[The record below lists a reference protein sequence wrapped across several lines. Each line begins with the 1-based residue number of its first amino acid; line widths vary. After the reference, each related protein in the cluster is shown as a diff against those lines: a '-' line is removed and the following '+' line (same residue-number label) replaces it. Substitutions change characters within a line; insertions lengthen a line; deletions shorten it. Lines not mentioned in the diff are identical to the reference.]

1 MQQSLSDDA
10 IAIVG
15 SACRFPG
22 GVKSPETLWE
32 LLADPYDVLGEIPPD
47 RYSHDRFYHSR
58 SGYHGHIN
66 VSGSYTLEEDVH
78 AFDAQFFKISAAE
91 ASAMDPQHRLL
102 LESVYHALEAAGM
115 PMENLV
121 GSDTGVFVGCMN
133 GDYEFLSLRDLDTVP
148 MYHATGVSRSI
159 LANRIS
165 YFFDWHGPSLA
176 LDTAC
181 SSSLYAVHLA
191 AQALE
196 RGEAK
201 VAVACGTNLI
211 LGPHGYLTTGNM
223 HMLSPDGR
231 CKMWDESANGYG
243 RGEAVG
249 VVILKRL
256 GDALADGDDIE
267 CIIRQTAVNQ
277 DGATSGIT
285 MPSGKAQKNLIVQTY
300 RKAGLDPIKS
310 RCQYFEA
317 HGTGTQAG
325 DPMEAEAIWRT
336 FRGDSSTEDAHPL
349 YVGSIKTI
357 LGHSESTAGIAGI
370 LKASLAL
377 QHAKIPPNMLL
388 RHINPRLH
396 SFYDGLEI
404 PQSLLSWPPVPPGQP
419 RRASVNSFGFG
430 GANAHAILESF
441 EEENKP
447 YLHSKEAPCIPYLF
461 SAHSETALL
470 SMLRAYSE
478 YLEGRENT
486 LSYSDLGYTLSRR
499 RSMLPVRT
507 HFPASSVETLKR
519 ALDDKLRLAHDESTN
534 VGNRANLERG
544 GILGIFTGQGA
555 QYSRMAYELLKE
567 SKLTFH
573 LFDLLQGYLDAL
585 PTEDRPTWTIAA
597 ELSADGSES
606 RLHEAH
612 IAQPLCTAVQIVL
625 VDILR
630 AAGVQFAAVV
640 GHSSGEIAAAYAAGY
655 LSRRDAIVIAYY
667 RGLHVKHA
675 HNPREPSIKGA
686 MIVLGL
692 AAASADQLLHDVGV
706 VGQAEIAAINSS
718 QSTTVSGDKEAI
730 ERIEHFCLESGTF
743 HRRLHVDRAYH
754 SFHMKACAHPYEVSL
769 RRAGCQVAV
778 PLGTCSWISSLQ
790 PDLDMKSDEAKF
802 LLMTE
807 YWSKNMTHPVLFSEG
822 LQKALEGVRINSVI
836 EIGPHP
842 ALKSPAELVIKD
854 SQDTGLP
861 YFSTLKR
868 KVGAI
873 RALSDTIGNLW
884 CHQQVPEVDPY
895 KLSQVLHMTSLKS
908 RVIKGLPL
916 YEFDRSQSFRS
927 GQRQTQ
933 QICQRP
939 DRLNPLI
946 GHQSPDNTADTMSWR
961 HFLKTNETTWLLDH
975 RLQDKPVLPATYY
988 ICALLEASYQVPTRS
1003 EQIRLVEIQ
1012 DMRIHQAVAVT
1023 EDSPETPGI
1032 EVIINITDI
1041 QRHKA
1046 SNMISATF
1054 KLNAARDRS
1063 DTLALRASAIF
1074 KIHLGPSS
1082 SSVLQPVP
1090 VLRNNLLGLDTER
1103 IYEHLE
1109 RWGYEYRGR
1118 FRSLMDVQRRYGFA
1132 EGHISSQS
1140 TEGGDGHSILLHP
1153 ATLDVALQL
1162 QMFSWCSVGDEELK
1176 NLLVPTH
1183 FQRILVNLSSCI
1195 LSNKAGSPLGVTSC
1209 LVSRDIGAIS
1219 SNIEV
1224 HGTDGNPIIQIEK
1237 LKMSYVIMSQ
1247 QHERIFAG
1255 LKWSVMSPDD
1265 SKLELRREMT
1275 VSEIQLLQIAD
1286 RLAFSFDDDIH
1297 IRIIRRVGEA
1307 LPRAIAGETTMIESL
1322 FSTDI
1327 ITKYY
1332 RSAAGMDVGVQW
1344 SAGFVE
1350 QISHR
1355 FPNMHVLE
1363 VGAGTGGTTH
1373 EILRKRGCSI
1383 ASYTFTDVSTGF
1395 LEKARGEY
1403 SGLLTK
1409 MQYRSLDISKDPAM
1423 QGFDLASFDMVVA
1436 TDVVHATH
1444 SILQSL
1450 RNIRTLTKPG
1460 GYLVLKETMAPDMSK
1475 YGFVFGT
1482 LSGWWLGAGEG
1493 RTLSPLVKLEQWDS
1507 LLRQAGFSGV
1517 LCRSP
1522 AQLEETAGIAS
1533 IVSQAVNDEIT
1544 NIIDPL
1550 SVKDSQKGT
1559 LLLIGGA
1566 SGIYHDL
1573 LIDLRRILSGF
1584 YNEVI
1589 CYPTIGD
1596 VRDQKFSTPPTII
1609 SVTEL
1614 ANPFLEHGGALDLEK
1629 WKRLLSLEGILL
1641 WVTSGRRYTN
1651 PSSSAS
1657 IGLWENFRTELHG
1670 LRFQSLDFD
1679 SPSSIRAET
1688 IAVCV
1693 RRLELAGFSDKRQDV
1708 LWTSEPQVVVDE
1720 SSRLLIPRYYSLDE
1734 ANLRY
1739 HAAQNTVKHSMHP
1752 TKTMIELKQD
1762 SMGDYSFV
1770 IVPSISKSH
1779 AGESHE
1785 YLAKGARCTPKERLV
1800 IAHTILTPMTATAKA
1815 LYLSFAYDPS
1825 SQEKFLT
1832 FGRTPRSLW
1841 TQNNDVIPVILPDM
1855 SPEAFLSA
1863 VAMEIWITEILDSV
1877 TSGQQILMHC
1887 GNIEFGRHL
1896 VDRSAHRDIEVIF
1909 TTNSKDIA
1917 KEHDWLFVP
1926 PFSTAEQIRS
1936 ILPKKPDVCLLFEKG
1951 LEAIFQETDDCRF
1964 INFDPFLSSV
1974 TDSGKAAW
1982 SGAELHSMWK
1992 KKIEEA
1998 AFRVNTAGSWTS
2010 HKPTSLALYP
2020 HDLEKKTGAKTH
2032 WSILHWLSG
2041 NPSMISCEVRP
2052 LDSYQLFTRSKTYW
2066 LIGMTRDLGLSTC
2079 DWMIQHGA
2087 THIVL
2092 SSRNPNV
2099 DPAWLSNHEKSGIT
2113 IKVMVNDITDK
2124 AAVSQILAQIDGTL
2138 PSLAGII
2145 FGAMI
2150 LKDTSVQA
2158 MTWEDLSVVLAPKV
2172 IGSRNLDECLGDRAL
2187 DFLLFCSSIVN
2198 VVGNPGQAAYCAAN
2212 AYMTSLAFQRSMN
2225 GKRTAV
2231 VHMGPVAGS
2240 GYMTRE
2246 VEEGSSGV
2254 SSTRSGLRQMSE
2266 NDIFQI
2272 FAEGI
2277 ELATRSAVSST
2288 EVDPQIG
2295 FGLDIVH
2302 RMLPSHVRPDW
2313 LMDPRLQA
2321 FSATMDTQR
2330 DDMKESL
2337 GLRVP
2342 LKDRMAITTSKQQ
2355 LLQIVQEC
2363 LFEKIQ
2369 LLMRLQEITLHDF
2382 LQLRTDDMA
2391 IHSLMAVD
2399 IRSWLIN
2406 TFKASVPVFEILSGI
2421 SMGNLAQSIANLIP
2435 AHLTPRMVDDT
2446 LREEARESFPEAERL
2461 SDEQIEVVQG
2471 DTGGSPS
2478 PSTQTQLHD
2487 SNNQSLA
2494 DSRADGTMSM
2504 GENNARDSGDYLS
2517 DEVPSIPTS
2526 TDPQFIREHKLT
2538 AIQSMFWM
2546 AESISEDKT
2555 ILNHTATYRVYGLIK
2570 MQDLRSAIISLVDRH
2585 QSLRTAFRENEDGRV
2600 TQHVMT
2606 KGHAELEV
2614 RHITT
2619 EKQRLDECSSLKKW
2633 KYDLRSGRAIRFV
2646 LLKGNSE
2653 VGTYL
2658 LIGAHH
2664 LIIDGLCQRIVVRDL
2679 VALYERRGFSL
2690 NRNVQQYL
2698 DWAASQ
2704 DTPATTL
2711 KWACNLDFWKT
2722 ELGAMPGPLPLT
2734 RARYQLRRPLT
2745 VFDDNR
2751 LEVRIPNRIV
2761 RKAWEAA
2768 RLCRAS
2774 PFHVYLAA
2782 FAALLANL
2790 MDDSDATSR
2799 RDICIGTAD
2808 SNRGDP
2814 DSLDSIGCY
2823 INLLPLVFRGGL
2835 LEASCSCESLIQQAK
2850 SITLQAMKQAVPF
2863 DTMLTALK
2871 VSRTLTYTP
2880 IFQAFL
2886 DYRQGSSRNAQKLG
2900 DCSIEL
2906 LELDLGRT
2914 LYDISIDINDAESL
2928 EGDAVLM
2935 LGAHSAL
2942 YTMGD
2947 ANVLASCYIDVLDTL
2962 VSDPT
2967 LKVTEVGAWAAVS
2980 VQPSINRETS
2990 LSELGTVVYTAT
3002 NRFSVQ
3008 ESGKGWSETLLLR
3021 LQDIA
3026 GEYRD
3031 KVAMFTAEEQN
3042 QDPVTYEQFWQ
3053 SVESLACLLQRSG
3066 IHKGKTVA
3074 IFQTPTQLCIAAIFA
3089 IFMRG
3094 AIFVPLD
3101 PTLPAARLE
3110 LMVARCK
3117 PMVVLFD
3124 GDAGISDPP
3133 LAAKTINLRVPP
3145 SDQYPDNTAQT
3156 PIFASDPA
3164 YIIFTSGTTGEPKGV
3179 IGNHGALSHSIS
3191 SMGRSSGLDDSVV
3204 LLQQSS
3210 FGFDMSFA
3218 QIFVTLSLGG
3228 TLCLLPLGK
3237 RSDLTVMADV
3247 ISRYH
3252 ITCTIATPTEYA
3264 AWLRYADLE
3273 RLRQSRWMT
3282 AITGGESVQDQFLQ
3296 HLRALDRPDLKV
3308 YNAYG
3313 PTETTMCSAIGQIPY
3328 RDVSLANQR
3337 SVGYALEKESIYIL
3351 DSNLRPVPLGLP
3363 GEVYIGGSGV
3373 TLGYLN
3379 DPLATAHAFLENP
3392 FATEQFKNAGWTRMY
3407 KTGDR
3412 GRLDD
3417 AGNLLLE
3424 GRFAG
3429 DSQVKVNG
3437 IRIELVEIETC
3448 IVLASEGRIVA
3459 AAATVRAN
3467 NNTEFIVCHVVLKE
3481 VGSCDPPAVGLSQ
3494 LAEKLPIPKSVRPT
3508 MMIPVPKLP
3517 MTIAGKLDRN
3527 ALQHF
3532 PLSSE
3537 MTQLPAE
3544 DDEDDQQIDDV
3555 WNGLREAWLQ
3565 VLPSNHASPL
3575 QSINSDADFFSIGG
3589 TSISLL
3595 ELRASIKRKF
3605 AVTIP
3610 IAELFECSRFGDMLR
3625 RLSTTNNGQHRPDV
3639 DWSMEATIPSNIWDS
3654 FDTSQITNAAN
3665 RTPVRHP
3672 PETVLITGATGQL
3685 GSRILDKL
3693 LENKKITRILC
3704 IGIRSLEKKLADGT
3718 IPQPSEKLAYFP
3730 GDLSRPRLGLSS
3742 ADFNSLSAIV
3752 DLVVHIGAD
3761 VSHGRTYQTM
3771 KSANVGSASELARL
3785 CLVRETP
3792 LHFVS
3797 SSEVALLGSP
3807 QQRIVLREQS
3817 LCSQN
3822 IWPDQEDAVIEGY
3835 GASKWV
3841 AEKLLE
3847 DLASRSG
3854 LPVWIH
3860 RPASIIDRLED
3871 LYRETDKFTI
3881 QRATTPIIQALF
3893 HYCWKLKMVP
3903 STKGW
3908 AEGTIHFVRT
3918 DSVAE
3923 SILETAL
3930 SDSHHLNSSV
3940 QDSTVRYRHQI
3951 GTTRVP
3957 IEGMKDFMENVASGI
3972 SQDGQTF
3979 QEVLIEEW
3987 IEAAEAEGLHKLTSF
4002 VLRSLHSRGSKL
4014 YLADLSSDIVEQRP

>member
-1 MQQSLSDDA
+1 MTSPYSSMQQSLSDDA

-22 GVKSPETLWE
+22 GVKSPEALWE
-32 LLADPYDVLGEIPPD
+32 LLADPYDVLGEIPLD
-47 RYSHDRFYHSR
+47 RYSHDRFYHPR

-66 VSGSYTLEEDVH
+66 VSGSYMLEEDVH
-78 AFDAQFFKISAAE
+78 AFDAQFFKTSAAE

-115 PMENLV
+115 PMESLA
-121 GSDTGVFVGCMN
+121 GSDTGVYVGSMN
-133 GDYEFLSLRDLDTVP
+133 GDYEFLSLRDFDTVP

-159 LANRIS
+159 MANRIS

-191 AQALE
+191 AQALV
-196 RGEAK
+196 RGETK

-249 VVILKRL
+249 VLILKRL
-256 GDALADGDDIE
+256 GDARADGDDIE

-277 DGATSGIT
+277 DGTTSGIT
-285 MPSGKAQKNLIVQTY
+285 MPSGKAQKTLIAQTY
-300 RKAGLDPIKS
+300 RKAGLDPIKD

-325 DPMEAEAIWRT
+325 DPMEAEAIWRA
-336 FRGDSSTEDAHPL
+336 FCGDSSTEDAKPL

-357 LGHSESTAGIAGI
+357 LGHSEGTAGIAGI

-388 RHINPRLH
+388 RHLNPRIH
-396 SFYDGLEI
+396 PFYDGLEI
-404 PQSLLSWPPVPPGQP
+404 PQSLLNWPPLPRGQP

-441 EEENKP
+441 EEEHKP
-447 YLHSKEAPCIPYLF
+447 HSHSEETPCIPYLF
-461 SAHSETALL
+461 SAHSEIALR

-478 YLEGRENT
+478 YLQGNEST
-486 LSYSDLGYTLSRR
+486 LSSSDLAYTLSRR
-499 RSMLPVRT
+499 RSMLPVRA
-507 HFPASSVETLKR
+507 HFPASSVENLKR
-519 ALDDKLRLAHDESTN
+519 AVDEKLRAAHDEGTN
-534 VGNRANLERG
+534 VGNRANLGRAA
-544 GILGIFTGQGA
+544 ILGIFTGQGA

-567 SKLTFH
+567 SKLSVH
-573 LFDLLQGYLDAL
+573 LFDLLQGYLEAL

-597 ELSADGSES
+597 ELSADGSQS

-630 AAGVQFAAVV
+630 ASGIQFAAVV

-675 HNPREPSIKGA
+675 HNPCDPSIQGA
-686 MIVLGL
+686 MIALGL
-692 AAASADQLLHDVGV
+692 SAANADQMLHDVGV

-718 QSTTVSGDKEAI
+718 QSVTVSGDKDAI
-730 ERIEHFCLESGTF
+730 ERVEQFCLESGTF
-743 HRRLHVDRAYH
+743 HRRLLVDKAYH
-754 SFHMKACAHPYEVSL
+754 SFHMKACAHPYEASL
-769 RRAGCQVAV
+769 QRAGCQVAV

-790 PDLDMKSDEAKF
+790 PDLNMKSDEARF
-802 LLMTE
+802 LLMTD
-807 YWSKNMTHPVLFSEG
+807 YWSKNMTHPVLFSG
-822 LQKALEGVRINSVI
+822 ALQKALEGVRINSVI

-854 SQDTGLP
+854 SRDTVLP

-873 RALSDTIGNLW
+873 QALSDTIGSLW
-884 CHQQVPEVDPY
+884 CHQQVPEIDPY
-895 KLSQVLHMTSLKS
+895 NLGRVLHMTSLES

-916 YEFDRSQSFRS
+916 YEFDHSQSFRS

-946 GHQSPDNTADTMSWR
+946 GHQSPDNTAETMSWR
-961 HFLKTNETTWLLDH
+961 HFLKTNETPWLLDH
-975 RLQDKPVLPATYY
+975 RLQAKPVLPATFY
-988 ICALLEASYQVPTRS
+988 ICALLEASYQIPSQS

-1012 DMRIHQAVAVT
+1012 DMRIHQAVAVA
-1023 EDSPETPGI
+1023 EDSPETPGVEI
-1032 EVIINITDI
+1032 IINITDI
-1041 QRHKA
+1041 LRHKA
-1046 SNMISATF
+1046 KNMISATF
-1054 KLNAARDRS
+1054 RLNASRDRS
-1063 DTLALRASAIF
+1063 DTLALRASATF

-1082 SSVLQPVP
+1082 STVLQPAP
-1090 VLRNNLLGLDTER
+1090 VLRNNLLRLDTER

-1118 FRSLMDVQRRYGFA
+1118 FRTLMDVQRRYGFA
-1132 EGHISSQS
+1132 VGHISSQS
-1140 TEGGDGHSILLHP
+1140 TESGDADSMLIHP

-1176 NLLVPTH
+1176 NLLVPTQ
-1183 FQRILVNLSSCI
+1183 FQRILVNPSSCI
-1195 LSNKAGSPLGVTSC
+1195 LSNKSGSPLAVASC

-1237 LKMSYVIMSQ
+1237 LKMSYVAMSQ
-1247 QHERIFAG
+1247 QHERIFSG

-1265 SKLELRREMT
+1265 NKVEQRREMT
-1275 VSEIQLLQIAD
+1275 TSEMQVMQIAD
-1286 RLAFSFDDDIH
+1286 RLALFYARTFIAMYPKGHSAHEDSTFYHYLGWCRHMVRLAESGKHPHAKEYWSGDTSSSLSDLCAPFDDDIH
-1297 IRIIRRVGEA
+1297 IRIIRRVAEA

-1327 ITKYY
+1327 VTEYY

-1344 SAGFVE
+1344 SAGFVQ

-1355 FPNMHVLE
+1355 FPNLHVLE

-1373 EILRKRGCSI
+1373 EILKKRSCDI
-1383 ASYTFTDVSTGF
+1383 ASYTFTDVSRGF
-1395 LEKARGEY
+1395 LEEARGVY
-1403 SGLLTK
+1403 SGLPTK
-1409 MQYRSLDISKDPAM
+1409 MQYRLLDISKDPSM
-1423 QGFDLASFDMVVA
+1423 QGFDLASFDTVIA
-1436 TDVVHATH
+1436 TDVVHATP

-1450 RNIRTLTKPG
+1450 RNIRKLIKPG
-1460 GYLVLKETMAPDMSK
+1460 GYLVLKEPMAPEIPK

-1482 LSGWWLGAGEG
+1482 LSGWWLGADEG
-1493 RTLSPLVKLEQWDS
+1493 RILSPLVKLEQWDA

-1522 AQLEETAGIAS
+1522 TQLEETTGVAS

-1544 NIIDPL
+1544 KINDPL
-1550 SVKDSQKGT
+1550 SVRDGQKGT
-1559 LLLIGGA
+1559 LLLVGGA
-1566 SGIYHDL
+1566 SEVYHDL
-1573 LIDLRRILSGF
+1573 LVDLQRILSGF
-1584 YNEVI
+1584 YDEVI
-1589 CYPTIGD
+1589 CYPTI
-1596 VRDQKFSTPPTII
+1596 VAVQDQEFRTPPTII

-1614 ANPFLEHGGALDLEK
+1614 DNSFLEHGGALDLEK
-1629 WKRLLSLEGILL
+1629 WKRFLSLEGILL

-1657 IGLWENFRTELHG
+1657 IGLWENFKTELRG

-1679 SPSSIRAET
+1679 SPSSIKAET

-1693 RRLELAGFSDKRQDV
+1693 RRLELAESSDKRQDV
-1708 LWTSEPQVVVDE
+1708 LWTSEPQIVVDQ

-1739 HAAQNTVKHSMHP
+1739 HAAQNTVKHSMDP
-1752 TKTMIELKQD
+1752 TKTMIELARD
-1762 SMGDYSFV
+1762 SMGNYSF
-1770 IVPSISKSH
+1770 SH
-1779 AGESHE
+1779 G
-1785 YLAKGARCTPKERLV
+1785 YPAKGERSTSKEPLV
-1800 IAHTILTPMTATAKA
+1800 VAHTILTPINATAEA
-1815 LYLSFAYDPS
+1815 LYLSLAFDPS

-1832 FGRTPRSLW
+1832 FGHTPRSLW
-1841 TQNNDVIPVILPDM
+1841 TQNVDAIPVILPHM
-1855 SPEAFLSA
+1855 SSEAYLSV
-1863 VAMEIWITEILDSV
+1863 VAMEIWITDILGSV
-1877 TSGQQILMHC
+1877 TYGQQILMHC
-1887 GNIEFGRHL
+1887 GNVEFGRHL
-1896 VDRSAHRDIEVIF
+1896 GDLSVHRGIEVIF
-1909 TTNSKDIA
+1909 TTNSKDVA
-1917 KEHDWLFVP
+1917 KEHDWLYVP
-1926 PFSTAEQIRS
+1926 AFSTAEQIRS
-1936 ILPKKPDVCLLFEKG
+1936 ILPKKPDVCLIFDEG
-1951 LEAIFQETDDCRF
+1951 LERIFQETDDCRF
-1964 INFDPFLSSV
+1964 INFDPFLSIV
-1974 TDSGKAAW
+1974 TDSWKAKW
-1982 SGAELHSMWK
+1982 SGSKTHSMWRE
-1992 KKIEEA
+1992 KIEEA
-1998 AFRVNTAGSWTS
+1998 ASRVSTGGSWTS
-2010 HKPTSLALYP
+2010 HELPSLALYP
-2020 HDLEKKTGAKTH
+2020 HDLEKMTGTKKH
-2032 WSILHWLSG
+2032 WSILDWLPG
-2041 NPSMISCEVRP
+2041 DPSMISCDVRP
-2052 LDSYQLFTRSKTYW
+2052 LDAFQLFTRSKTYW
-2066 LIGMTRDLGLSTC
+2066 LIGMTRDLGLSIC
-2079 DWMIQHGA
+2079 EWMIRHGA

-2099 DPAWLSNHEKSGIT
+2099 DPAWLSHHEKLGIT

-2124 AAVSQILAQIDGTL
+2124 TAVSQILAQIDGTM
-2138 PSLAGII
+2138 PPLAGII
-2145 FGAMI
+2145 FGAMV

-2172 IGSRNLDECLGDRAL
+2172 TGSRNLDECLGERAL

-2198 VVGNPGQAAYCAAN
+2198 VVGNPGQAAYRAAN
-2212 AYMTSLAFQRSMN
+2212 AYMTSLAFQRCVK
-2225 GKRTAV
+2225 GKKTAV
-2231 VHMGPVAGS
+2231 VHMGPVTGS
-2240 GYMTRE
+2240 GYMARE

-2254 SSTRSGLRQMSE
+2254 SSTRSGLRPMSE

-2277 ELATRSAVSST
+2277 ELATKSAVSSA
-2288 EVDPQIG
+2288 EIDPQIG
-2295 FGLDIVH
+2295 FGLEIAH
-2302 RMLPSHVRPDW
+2302 RSLPSHVRPDW
-2313 LMDPRLQA
+2313 LTDPRLQA
-2321 FSATMDTQR
+2321 FSAMIDTQH
-2330 DDMKESL
+2330 DDAKESS
-2337 GLRVP
+2337 GSRVP
-2342 LKDRMAITTSKQQ
+2342 LKDQMAVTTSKQQ

-2369 LLMRLQEITLHDF
+2369 LLMGFQDTTLHDF
-2382 LQLRTDDMA
+2382 LLLRTDDMA

-2399 IRSWLIN
+2399 IRSWLMN

-2421 SMGNLAQSIANLIP
+2421 SMGNLAQSITNLIP
-2435 AHLTPRMVDDT
+2435 VHLTPKMVDDT
-2446 LREEARESFPEAERL
+2446 LKEEARESFPEAERL
-2461 SDEQIEVVQG
+2461 VDEQIKVVQD
-2471 DTGGSPS
+2471 DTGRSPS
-2478 PSTQTQLHD
+2478 PSIQIQLND
-2487 SNNQSLA
+2487 GNNQSLA
-2494 DSRADGTMSM
+2494 DSRAHDTMTM
-2504 GENNARDSGDYLS
+2504 EENNARDGGDRTS
-2517 DEVPSIPTS
+2517 DEVPATPTS
-2526 TDPQFIREHKLT
+2526 TEPQFVREHKLT

-2555 ILNHTATYRVYGLIK
+2555 ILNHTATYRVHGLIK
-2570 MQDLRSAIISLVDRH
+2570 IHDLRSAIISLVDRH
-2585 QSLRTAFRENEDGRV
+2585 QSLRTAFREDEDGRV
-2600 TQHVMT
+2600 TQYVMA
-2606 KGHAELEV
+2606 KGHVDLEV
-2614 RHITT
+2614 RHITS

-2633 KYDLRSGRAIRFV
+2633 KYDLQSGRAIRFV
-2646 LLKGNSE
+2646 LLKGIRE
-2653 VGTYL
+2653 VDTYL

-2679 VALYERRGFSL
+2679 VALYEKRGFSL

-2704 DTPATTL
+2704 DAPATTL
-2711 KWACNLDFWKT
+2711 KWARNLDFWKA
-2722 ELGAMPGPLPLT
+2722 ELGAIPGPLPLT
-2734 RARYQLRRPLT
+2734 RARHQLRRPLT
-2745 VFDDNR
+2745 VFNDNR
-2751 LEVRIPNRIV
+2751 LEVQIPNRIV
-2761 RKAWEAA
+2761 RKVWEAA
-2768 RLCRAS
+2768 RVCRAS

-2782 FAALLANL
+2782 FAALLSTL
-2790 MDDSDATSR
+2790 IDDSDATSR
-2799 RDICIGTAD
+2799 RDVCIGTAD
-2808 SNRGDP
+2808 ANRGDP
-2814 DSLDSIGCY
+2814 DSIDSVGCY
-2823 INLLPLVFRGGL
+2823 INLLPLVFRGSL
-2835 LEASCSCESLIQQAK
+2835 LEASSSCESLIQHAK
-2850 SITLQAMKQAVPF
+2850 SVTLQAMKHAIPF
-2863 DTMLTALK
+2863 DTMLTALQI
-2871 VSRTLTYTP
+2871 SRTLTHTP
-2880 IFQAFL
+2880 VFQAFL
-2886 DYRQGSSRNAQKLG
+2886 DYRQGSSRKAQKLG

-2914 LYDISIDINDAESL
+2914 LYDISIDINDAE
-2928 EGDAVLM
+2928 
-2935 LGAHSAL
+2935 
-2942 YTMGD
+2942 T
-2947 ANVLASCYIDVLDTL
+2947 
-2962 VSDPT
+2962 P
-2967 LKVTEVGAWAAVS
+2967 
-2980 VQPSINRETS
+2980 
-2990 LSELGTVVYTAT
+2990 
-3002 NRFSVQ
+3002 
-3008 ESGKGWSETLLLR
+3008 ESGKVWPETVLLR

-3026 GEYRD
+3026 VEYRD
-3031 KVAMFTAEEQN
+3031 KVAMFTAEERN
-3042 QDPVTYEQFWQ
+3042 QDPVTYQKLWE
-3053 SVESLACLLQRSG
+3053 SVESLACLLQYSG
-3066 IHKGKTVA
+3066 ICKGDTVA
-3074 IFQTPTQLCIAAIFA
+3074 IFQTPTHLCIAAIFA
-3089 IFMRG
+3089 IFLRG

-3101 PTLPAARLE
+3101 PTLPAARLD
-3110 LMVARCK
+3110 LMVTKCRPK
-3117 PMVVLFD
+3117 VVLLD
-3124 GDAGISDPP
+3124 GDGGISFPSF
-3133 LAAKTINLRVPP
+3133 AAKTINLREPLP
-3145 SDQYPDNTAQT
+3145 DQHLDSIAQS
-3156 PIFASDPA
+3156 PILASDPA
-3164 YIIFTSGTTGEPKGV
+3164 YILFTSGTTGEPKGV
-3179 IGNHGALSHSIS
+3179 IGSHGALSQSIS

-3210 FGFDMSFA
+3210 YSFDMSFA
-3218 QIFVTLSLGG
+3218 QIFVTLTLGG

-3252 ITCTIATPTEYA
+3252 ITCTIATPTEYQ
-3264 AWLRYADLE
+3264 AWLGYADLE
-3273 RLRQSRWMT
+3273 NLRQSRWMT
-3282 AITGGESVQDQFLQ
+3282 AVTGGESVGDQLLQ
-3296 HLRALDRPDLKV
+3296 LFRTLDRPDLKV

-3313 PTETTMCSAIGQIPY
+3313 PTETTMCSSIGQISY
-3328 RDVSLANQR
+3328 RDDHLANQR
-3337 SVGYALEKESIYIL
+3337 SVGYALETESIYVL
-3351 DSNLRPVPLGLP
+3351 DGNLRPVPLGLP

-3379 DPLATAHAFLENP
+3379 DPLATNHAFLENP
-3392 FATEQFKNAGWTRMY
+3392 FVTGYFRKAGWTRMY

-3437 IRIELVEIETC
+3437 VRIELVEIETC
-3448 IVLASEGRIVA
+3448 IVRASEGRIVA
-3459 AAATVRAN
+3459 AAATVRASN
-3467 NNTEFIVCHVVLKE
+3467 HTDFIVCHVVLNE
-3481 VGSCDPPAVGLSQ
+3481 VGSFDSRAAGLSQ

-3537 MTQLPAE
+3537 TTQLPAE
-3544 DDEDDQQIDDV
+3544 DDAEDQKISDDA
-3555 WNGLREAWLQ
+3555 GEKLREAWMQ
-3565 VLPSNHASPL
+3565 VLPSNDASPR
-3575 QSINSDADFFSIGG
+3575 QSINSDTDFFSIGG
-3589 TSISLL
+3589 TSLSLL

-3610 IAELFECSRFGDMLR
+3610 IAELFECSRFGLMLR
-3625 RLSTTNNGQHRPDV
+3625 RLSTATNRQHRPDV
-3639 DWSMEATIPSNIWDS
+3639 DWSMEAVIPSNIWDS
-3654 FDTSQITNAAN
+3654 LDTSRLTNAAD
-3665 RTPVRHP
+3665 RTPVRNP
-3672 PETVLITGATGQL
+3672 PETVLMTGVTGQL
-3685 GSRILDKL
+3685 GSRVLEKL
-3693 LENKKITRILC
+3693 LDNTNITRILC

-3718 IPQPSEKLAYFP
+3718 IPQPSGKLSYFH

-3742 ADFNSLSAIV
+3742 ADFDSLSAIV

-3771 KSANVGSASELARL
+3771 KSANVGSTSELARL
-3785 CLVRETP
+3785 CLVRGAP

-3807 QQRIVLREQS
+3807 QQRIVLRERS

-3822 IWPDQEDAVIEGY
+3822 IWPDQKDAVVEGY

-3860 RPASIIDRLED
+3860 RPASIIHRLED
-3871 LYRETDKFTI
+3871 LYRETDKPTI
-3881 QRATTPIIQALF
+3881 QSATAPIIQALF

-3930 SDSHHLNSSV
+3930 SDSHHFDSSAL
-3940 QDSTVRYRHQI
+3940 DSTVQYRHQI

-3957 IEGMKDFMENVASGI
+3957 IEGMKDFLENVASGM
-3972 SQDGQTF
+3972 SQGGQTF
-3979 QEVLIEEW
+3979 QEVTMEEW
-3987 IEAAEAEGLHKLTSF
+3987 IKAAEAEGLHKLTSS
-4002 VLRSLHSRGSKL
+4002 VLTSLHSRGSKL
-4014 YLADLSSDIVEQRP
+4014 YLADLSSDVVEQKP